1 METNPGVNYPEALLV
16 KVSSLSSLKLCYV
29 AHFASP
35 RMHQMHASMNL
46 LFHVYRELEPIMTA
60 TPCGVLVVANSDHKD
75 GHNKNSTTF
84 DKVNVTCDS
93 GYVGGKSTAVCSPDG
108 PKKSKWKI
116 NECQG

>member
-1 METNPGVNYPEALLV
+1 MA
-16 KVSSLSSLKLCYV
+16 
-29 AHFASP
+29 
-35 RMHQMHASMNL
+35 
-46 LFHVYRELEPIMTA
+46 A
-60 TPCGVLVVANSDHKD
+60 TPCGALVVANSDHKD

-84 DKVNVTCDS
+84 DKVNMTCDS